1 MPTVFVSAM
10 STEMLPPY
18 FEYDDVSD
26 KVLIGQVGYGKI
38 FKGERGSEVVALKDM
53 DYVGAEDIKK
63 EVKFLMKLNHPNVVQ
78 VKDIC
83 LNESC
88 IIMEFMILD
97 LMPYGLNT

>member
-26 KVLIGQVGYGKI
+26 KVLIGQVGYGEI

-63 EVKFLMKLNHPNVVQ
+63 EVNF
-78 VKDIC
+78 
-83 LNESC
+83 
-88 IIMEFMILD
+88 
-97 LMPYGLNT
+97 